1 MSKASESGVRIL
13 VVDDE
18 KEIRKLLKVA
28 LSGHGFEVLEAVDGR
43 EGLRRAA
50 TDAPDMVI
58 LDLGL
63 PDMEGLEVVKS
74 IREWSSVPI
83 IILSVREHEDQKIAT
98 LDEGANDYVTKP
110 FKMGELMARIRAA
123 IRGGTAAA
131 GTPLIEVGD
140 LKIDLLAHK
149 TTLAETEVK
158 LTPTEYELLK
168 QLIMNAGMV
177 LTHKQLLTSV
187 WGPHYTQDTQHLRV
201 YIWQLRKKLEADP
214 SQPRYIL
221 TEPGVGYRTPSSDQ

>member
-1 MSKASESGVRIL
+1 LSKASESGARIL
-13 VVDDE
+13 VIDDE
-18 KEIRKLLKVA
+18 KEIRKLLNVA
-28 LSGHGFEVLEAVDGR
+28 LSGHGFEVREAVDGR

-50 TDAPDMVI
+50 TDAPDVVI

-74 IREWSSVPI
+74 IRQWSRVPI
-83 IILSVREHEDQKIAT
+83 IILSVREYEDQKIST
-98 LDEGANDYVTKP
+98 LDAGANDYVTKP

-123 IRGGTAAA
+123 IRGSAAA
-131 GTPLIEVGD
+131 GGTPLIEVGD
-140 LKIDLLAHK
+140 LNIDLLAHR
-149 TTLAETEVK
+149 TTLAGTEVR

-168 QLIMNAGMV
+168 QLMMNAGMV

-187 WGPHYTQDTQHLRV
+187 WGPDYTRDKQHLRV
-201 YIWQLRKKLEADP
+201 YIWQLRKKLESDP

-221 TEPGVGYRTPSSDQ
+221 TEPGVGYRMPSPDR

>member
-1 MSKASESGVRIL
+1 LSKASESGARIL
-13 VVDDE
+13 VIDDE
-18 KEIRKLLKVA
+18 KEIRKLLNVA
-28 LSGHGFEVLEAVDGR
+28 LSGHGFEVREAVDGR

-50 TDAPDMVI
+50 TDAPDVVI

-74 IREWSSVPI
+74 IREWSRVPI
-83 IILSVREHEDQKIAT
+83 IILSVREYEDQKIST
-98 LDEGANDYVTKP
+98 LDAGANDYVTKP

-123 IRGGTAAA
+123 IRGSAAA
-131 GTPLIEVGD
+131 GGTPLIEVGD
-140 LKIDLLAHK
+140 LNIDLLAHR
-149 TTLAETEVK
+149 TTLAGTEVR

-168 QLIMNAGMV
+168 QLMMNAGMV

-187 WGPHYTQDTQHLRV
+187 WGPDYTRDKQHLRV
-201 YIWQLRKKLEADP
+201 YIWQLRKKLESDP

-221 TEPGVGYRTPSSDQ
+221 TEPGVGYRMPSPDR